1 MMKSSLVF
9 IFFALL
15 HIQLCSTSGKFE
27 IELERFV
34 NRKGLN
40 VNGTCCNGP
49 DRFFTC
55 IQSCKTFIRFCL
67 RNQNPNLDNIDRPKI
82 FNNEECTYGFDETPI
97 LGGNNLDFTR
107 LPQSANL
114 IVLPFKFSW
123 MNDFVLHIDIF
134 NDQTI
139 DGQPYP
145 GSARE
150 LIMSTTI
157 RSSISP
163 NSPWQHSQTID
174 SSLTSHEFSF
184 RYRVSCSSNF
194 YGSQCSRF
202 CSPLSSHSRCDPQ
215 TGDMICEQGWTGSD
229 CNQAI
234 CPTNC
239 RHGHC
244 LNQPGQ
250 CICHQGW
257 TGDNCEVPLKTLI
270 KIPKEKKVICLNGGE
285 SIQSKCQC
293 PSGFR
298 GQFCE
303 ERICLHGG
311 LYSNGKC
318 LCPPGFDG
326 QQCEIESKCP
336 ICRNNGRCEENKCVC
351 PKEFIGQYC
360 EIDIRLI
367 QKKDKKIFS
376 MELIIIITF
385 LTLFISILMIISCLF
400 YKYSY
405 QRQKQLKQLR
415 EIHFDKVW
423 TVESSS
429 NNIYKETND
438 KLSEKKDIN
447 CKLKQI
453 DVHASLV

>member
-1 MMKSSLVF
+1 
-9 IFFALL
+9 
-15 HIQLCSTSGKFE
+15 
-27 IELERFV
+27 
-34 NRKGLN
+34 
-40 VNGTCCNGP
+40 
-49 DRFFTC
+49 
-55 IQSCKTFIRFCL
+55 
-67 RNQNPNLDNIDRPKI
+67 
-82 FNNEECTYGFDETPI
+82 
-97 LGGNNLDFTR
+97 
-107 LPQSANL
+107 
-114 IVLPFKFSW
+114 
-123 MNDFVLHIDIF
+123 MNCFLAVC
-134 NDQTI
+134 
-139 DGQPYP
+139 
-145 GSARE
+145 R
-150 LIMSTTI
+150 
-157 RSSISP
+157 
-163 NSPWQHSQTID
+163 
-174 SSLTSHEFSF
+174 
-184 RYRVSCSSNF
+184 
-194 YGSQCSRF
+194 
-202 CSPLSSHSRCDPQ
+202 
-215 TGDMICEQGWTGSD
+215 
-229 CNQAI
+229 
-234 CPTNC
+234 TNC

-270 KIPKEKKVICLNGGE
+270 KIPKEKKVTCLNGGE
-285 SIQSKCQC
+285 YIQSECQC

-298 GQFCE
+298 GQFCR

-318 LCPPGFDG
+318 LCPPNFDG
-326 QQCEIESKCP
+326 QQCEIELKCP
-336 ICRNNGRCEENKCVC
+336 ICRNNGRCEDNKCIC

-367 QKKDKKIFS
+367 QKKDKKFFS
-376 MELIIIITF
+376 MELIVIITF

-415 EIHFDKVW
+415 NIQFDKVW
-423 TVESSS
+423 TIESDS